1 MSATSPQATAAPQ
14 TGPPTQMI
22 FCPSCL
28 TRMKTRANLPKG
40 KKVRCPKCQQ
50 PVDPHSAAAVGS
62 TRLKT
67 KAAIE
72 ADAKDWP
79 EWVWAIIIGV
89 GNGLPFGAFF
99 GFAMGVIFGSFLISA
114 GDSLMLASVLSGTVA
129 AVGYAVFGTGV
140 ALSMVFTGSS
150 IVAYIVGVVLVIP
163 AFFLFGWFGVLGT
176 IMFVVLIERIVEWKI
191 YS

>member
-1 MSATSPQATAAPQ
+1 MTTANASAAPAAPQ
-14 TGPPTQMI
+14 APATDMV

-28 TRMKTRANLPKG
+28 TRMKVRTDLPKG
-40 KKVRCPKCQQ
+40 KRVRCPKCQQ
-50 PVDPHSAAAVGS
+50 PVDPNSAASVGS

-99 GFAMGVIFGSFLISA
+99 GFALTVIFGGMIITA
-114 GDSLMLASVLSGTVA
+114 GDSLVIAAFVMGLVA
-129 AVGYAVFGTGV
+129 GVGYAVFGTAV
-140 ALSMVFTGSS
+140 ALSMVLTGSS
-150 IVAYIVGVVLVIP
+150 IVAYLIGLVLLIP
-163 AFFLFGWFGVLGT
+163 AFFLLGWYGVLGT
-176 IMFVVLIERIVEWKI
+176 LVFVTLIERIVEWKI